1 MVLAQFGD
9 SGINFGDMDANMLS
23 TGTNFD
29 PKDIRGK
36 ANAWVKQNAVLPS
49 QIKPGDLLKAAKEK
63 GGSDAALMAAQ
74 ELSILK
80 LATAQNV
87 AGIEQTAVQYSKGMM
102 KVDQRLQGIRADY
115 GKAEIQYGIQSGVAG
130 AEYGGYKQAAQAHW
144 DF

>member
-9 SGINFGDMDANMLS
+9 SGINFGNMNANMLS

-36 ANAWVKQNAVLPS
+36 ANQWVKQNAVLPS
-49 QIKPGDLLKAAKEK
+49 QIKPGDLLKAAREK
-63 GGSDAALMAAQ
+63 GGSDIALMAAQ
-74 ELSILK
+74 ELSSLK

-87 AGIEQTAVQYSKGMM
+87 AGIEQAAVQYSKGMM

>member
-1 MVLAQFGD
+1 MVLASFGD
-9 SGINFGDMDANMLS
+9 NNINFGNMSANQLS
-23 TGTNFD
+23 TNTNFD

-36 ANAWVKQNAVLPS
+36 ANQWVKQNAVLPS
-49 QIKPGDLLKAAKEK
+49 QIKPNDLLKAAKEK

-74 ELSILK
+74 ELSSLK

-87 AGIEQTAVQYSKGMM
+87 AGIEQAAVQYSKGMM

-115 GKAEIQYGIQSGVAG
+115 GRAEVQYGIQSGVAG